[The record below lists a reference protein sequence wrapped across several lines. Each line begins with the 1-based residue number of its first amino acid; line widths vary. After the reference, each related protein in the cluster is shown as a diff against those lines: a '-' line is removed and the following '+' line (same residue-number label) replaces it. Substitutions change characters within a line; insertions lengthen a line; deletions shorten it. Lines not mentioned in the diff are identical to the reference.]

1 MKTYTFKIKVD
12 FDKVVVAVNMQLEQF
27 YDSVKMT
34 NLSFLVER
42 YPEAYITACDY
53 YADDVFVSED
63 YSICKLKMLLNSHDF
78 KAFLLDKDFIGFVG
92 DDYFDRDFSIS
103 LEKDASKFIE
113 DENKI
118 LEADE
123 DKNDEILENSLS
135 EINEEYEEVEEDE
148 DNADVSETNKE

>member
-12 FDKVVVAVNMQLEQF
+12 FDKVVIAVNMQLEQF

-34 NLSFLVER
+34 NLNNLVER

-63 YSICKLKMLLNSHDF
+63 YSICKLKTLLSSHDL

-92 DDYFDRDFSIS
+92 DDSFDRELSIS
-103 LEKDASKFIE
+103 LEKDASKFM
-113 DENKI
+113 
-118 LEADE
+118 EAE
-123 DKNDEILENSLS
+123 KNLIDD
-135 EINEEYEEVEEDE
+135 EEVEDS
-148 DNADVSETNKE
+148 AVVPETNKE

>member
-34 NLSFLVER
+34 NLSSLVEK

-53 YADDVFVSED
+53 YADDAFISED
-63 YSICKLKMLLNSHDF
+63 YCICKLKTLLNSHDL

-92 DDYFDRDFSIS
+92 DDSFDRDLSIS
-103 LEKDASKFIE
+103 LEEEASKFMEAEKNVVE
-113 DENKI
+113 D
-118 LEADE
+118 
-123 DKNDEILENSLS
+123 
-135 EINEEYEEVEEDE
+135 EEDE
-148 DNADVSETNKE
+148 ESADVPETNKE